1 MGEKTLLDSKDS
13 PLNTDMMKSIQ
24 LPIIEASTAL
34 WGMEIEK
41 IVVILNFAS
50 KDEDNLQCSSSC
62 IKSILKLW
70 LANDQSTQ

>member
-1 MGEKTLLDSKDS
+1 MGENTLLDSKDS

-24 LPIIEASTAL
+24 LPIIEVFTAL
-34 WGMEIEK
+34 WGMKIEQM
-41 IVVILNFAS
+41 VVILNFAS
-50 KDEDNLQCSSSC
+50 KDEDDLQCSSSC